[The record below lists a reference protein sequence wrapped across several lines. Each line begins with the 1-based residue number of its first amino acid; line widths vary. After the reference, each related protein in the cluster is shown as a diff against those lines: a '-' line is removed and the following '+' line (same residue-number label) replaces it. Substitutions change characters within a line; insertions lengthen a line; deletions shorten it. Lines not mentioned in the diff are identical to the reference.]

1 MELIQSIESYC
12 EGSYTFTHTHGGV
25 GGGEVEARERF
36 VLFKPQQ
43 VFIKLYPRLK
53 LTVDALVFM

>member
-1 MELIQSIESYC
+1 MELIQFVESYC
-12 EGSYTFTHTHGGV
+12 EGSYTFTHTHV
-25 GGGEVEARERF
+25 GGGVEARERF

-43 VFIKLYPRLK
+43 VLIKLYPRLK